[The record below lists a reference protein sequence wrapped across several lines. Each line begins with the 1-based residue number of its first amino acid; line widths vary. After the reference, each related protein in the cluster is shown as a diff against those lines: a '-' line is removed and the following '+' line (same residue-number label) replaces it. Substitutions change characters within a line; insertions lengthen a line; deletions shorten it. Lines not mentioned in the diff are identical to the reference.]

1 MAYGYPDSKGCG
13 GTTTT
18 GEVARKMFHSEELRN
33 RMVKMVPDVFRPAV
47 SQILFNDLILLRL
60 MSCDY
65 LLLPD
70 KIGKTSLEKMS

>member
-1 MAYGYPDSKGCG
+1 
-13 GTTTT
+13 
-18 GEVARKMFHSEELRN
+18 MFHSEELRN

-70 KIGKTSLEKMS
+70 KIGKTSLS